1 MQYILARQLKYFLN
15 EQTQLIDMHVNN
27 HLKRDLFVY
36 MTVMITHTW
45 LAGEKCKAGQVEHIK
60 MRDEKRTG
68 EK

>member
-36 MTVMITHTW
+36 MTVMVAPTR
-45 LAGEKCKAGQVEHIK
+45 LAGEKRKAGQVEHI
-60 MRDEKRTG
+60 
-68 EK
+68 